1 MVSIFVS
8 LKLFEISR
16 IIFSLDLTFSHLQTS
31 IDILASV
38 GKDDSDMNVK
48 PRDAPLGVQLGIVF
62 GLHEITCPWPHDSLF
77 LSFEIDITTLRFSQ

>member
-16 IIFSLDLTFSHLQTS
+16 IIFSLDLTFSHLRMS

-38 GKDDSDMNVK
+38 CKDDSDMKVK
-48 PRDAPLGVQLGIVF
+48 PSDAPLGVQLGIVF
-62 GLHEITCPWPHDSLF
+62 GLHKITRPCPHDNLF
-77 LSFEIDITTLRFSQ
+77 LSFEIDITTLRFS